1 MDIYQLKYA
10 YTVAITLSLVSMVMI
25 KLIEHAFKN
34 ALPLQHQHSV
44 IIQPVYALI
53 NAQFL
58 NNMETLMIYTEDV

>member
-1 MDIYQLKYA
+1 MAIYQLKHV
-10 YTVAITLSLVSMVMI
+10 YTVATTLFMVSMVMI

-34 ALPLQHQHSV
+34 VLPLQHQHSV
-44 IIQPVYALI
+44 IIQPVYVLI